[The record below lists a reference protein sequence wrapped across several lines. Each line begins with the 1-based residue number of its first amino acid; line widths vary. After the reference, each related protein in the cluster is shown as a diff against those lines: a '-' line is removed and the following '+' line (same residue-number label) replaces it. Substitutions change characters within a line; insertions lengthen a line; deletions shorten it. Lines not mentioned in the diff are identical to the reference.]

1 MVRKKV
7 SKKAVKKVVKV
18 PAFVYI
24 GRGEN
29 FPMIDKWGYRFQLNG
44 DPVEVDDAEV
54 ASRLRVHPHFR
65 EV

>member
-7 SKKAVKKVVKV
+7 SKKAVKKEVKK
-18 PAFVYI
+18 PQFVYV

-44 DPVEVDDAEV
+44 DPVEVDEEV
-54 ASRLRVHPHFR
+54 ASRLRVHPHFK